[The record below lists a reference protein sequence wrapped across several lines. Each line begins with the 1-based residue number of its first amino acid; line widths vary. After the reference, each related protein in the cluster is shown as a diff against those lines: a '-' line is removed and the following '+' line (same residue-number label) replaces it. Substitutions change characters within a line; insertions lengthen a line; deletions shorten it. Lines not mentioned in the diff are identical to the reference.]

1 MKKSIKVFWI
11 SFGVYSALT
20 FIGALVIEQN
30 QNNLGFLIN
39 MKGYIPIM
47 KYYTFLGL
55 IFFAVAFFSMWRN
68 HLRKFKTINRLEEE
82 KRELK
87 AALYDLKK
95 KTETPPQT
103 KEDSDLPEP
112 EK

>member
-47 KYYTFLGL
+47 KYYTFLGF
-55 IFFAVAFFSMWRN
+55 IFFAVAFFKMWRN
-68 HLRKFKTINRLEEE
+68 YLRKFKTINRLEEE

-95 KTETPPQT
+95 KTEAPPSI
-103 KEDSDLPEP
+103 KEDSGRPEP
-112 EK
+112 E

>member
-55 IFFAVAFFSMWRN
+55 IFFAVAFISMWRN
-68 HLRKFKTINRLEEE
+68 HLRKFKSINRLEEE

-95 KTETPPQT
+95 KTEAPPSI
-103 KEDSDLPEP
+103 KEDSGRPEP
-112 EK
+112 E